1 MEHWLIAIVA
11 ALADIALILTHRV
24 RASSESVRSTPWR
37 HMAAGLAGCVAGW
50 LVIGRPE
57 LVWDDVFLALVCG
70 VVLASEAAHAARS
83 LSGRTWA
90 GWATACV
97 SGAAAATWLLPDPL
111 PFS

>member
-1 MEHWLIAIVA
+1 MIAIA
-11 ALADIALILTHRV
+11 AVLADIVLILRHRV
-24 RASSESVRSTPWR
+24 RTSSESVESTPWR

-50 LVIGRPE
+50 LAVGRPDI
-57 LVWDDVFLALVCG
+57 VWDDLSLTLLCG

-83 LSGRTWA
+83 LSGRVWA

-97 SGAAAATWLLPDPL
+97 SGAAAATWLLPGPL